1 MSWED
6 ILKEETPNQQAR
18 RIVKTI
24 KEHLRNDKRGSSSF
38 QSENPELREFLE
50 EMLEYWEAK
59 VIRTTD
65 TSGWGGDESED
76 WDTPR

>member
-1 MSWED
+1 MSWKD

-24 KEHLRNDKRGSSSF
+24 KALYGTNEKLKQRGHF
-38 QSENPELREFLE
+38 VRKFLD

-59 VIRTTD
+59 LIRTTD

-76 WDTPR
+76 WDNPR